1 MEATGITGQLGIL
14 LCSYKVKKC
23 FSSSSWNHTS
33 NDAYE
38 MLKSNYIL
46 KSSASSSWKRQELF
60 DNYARGNLC
69 TWNSFLAF
77 VKDISVEAPRNHTIN
92 HAYER
97 RCI

>member
-1 MEATGITGQLGIL
+1 M
-14 LCSYKVKKC
+14 YKVKKC

-38 MLKSNYIL
+38 TLKGNYIF
-46 KSSASSSWKRQELF
+46 KSSSSSSWKRQELI

-77 VKDISVEAPRNHTIN
+77 VKVISVGAPGTTRLIMHMKED
-92 HAYER
+92 AYEI
-97 RCI
+97 CKSSPWSHG